1 MSALSWKSSVGQ
13 RLTAFV
19 SAPSSPQPLAVF
31 RIGVATLL
39 LIQAWSLAESLP
51 ELLGNR
57 GWVPWSVSE
66 VLASPAVPRVD
77 TVVGALAPLGISQAA
92 GIQGLAFL
100 YVVALLG
107 LLVGLH
113 TRLSAVAAW
122 VIHTVLLNSISFF
135 SYGVETFAHISLF
148 YCAVMPVGAAFSLD
162 VQSGRLSGAHSALA
176 TLSLRMLQ
184 LHLCLIYLSTGLEKL
199 LGAVWWNGTALWE
212 VLMQPQYGQFDFAWL
227 AVVPWLVKL
236 STWGTLA
243 VEVGYAFC
251 VWPRRTRGLWVAL
264 TLAMHLGIAV
274 MMGLWLFSGMMAVL
288 TFAAFGWPLVAE
300 AMVTRVRAAVLLP
313 FHSSSTR

>member
-1 MSALSWKSSVGQ
+1 MSVSSWKSSVGPK
-13 RLTAFV
+13 LAAFV
-19 SAPSSPQPLAVF
+19 SAPSSAQPLGVL
-31 RIGVATLL
+31 RIGVAALL
-39 LIQAWSLAESLP
+39 LIQAWSLSESLP
-51 ELLGNR
+51 ELLSNR

-66 VLASPAVPRVD
+66 ALASPSVPRVD
-77 TVVGALAPLGISQAA
+77 AVVAALAPLGISQVA
-92 GIQGLAFL
+92 GIQALAFI

-113 TRLSAVAAW
+113 TRLSAVVAW
-122 VIHTVLLNSISFF
+122 AIHTVLLNSISFF

-162 VQSGRLSGAHSALA
+162 VRAGRLSGAPSALA

-184 LHLCLIYLSTGLEKL
+184 VHLCLIYLATGLEKL
-199 LGAVWWNGTALWE
+199 LGPVWRDGTALWE

-243 VEVGYAFC
+243 VEVGYAVC

-264 TLAMHLGIAV
+264 TVGMHLGIAV
-274 MMGLWLFSGMMAVL
+274 MMGLWLFSGMMTVL

-300 AMVTRVRAAVLLP
+300 AMVTRVRAMALLP
-313 FHSSSTR
+313 FHSSPMR